1 MNKVYIDGRLA
12 QDPEAKYTPNSKAVT
27 TFNIAN
33 SENVLKPDGT
43 WATSTTFY
51 KVVTWNK
58 LAEYCAKHLKK
69 GDSVFIEGK
78 IYKRPYEVKGNKYID
93 SGITA
98 EKVVFVTPISKG
110 LPKSAKDE
118 PQQPDLVIDMAD
130 TEAVN
135 KIFKDDETIP
145 F

>member
-1 MNKVYIDGRLA
+1 MNKIYIDGRLA
-12 QDPEAKYTPNSKAVT
+12 QDPEAKYTANQKAT
-27 TFNIAN
+27 TSFSIAN
-33 SENVLKPDGT
+33 NKSVLKPDGS
-43 WATSTTFY
+43 WATNTTFY

-58 LAEYCAKHLKK
+58 LAETCAKHLKK
-69 GDSVFIEGK
+69 GDHIFIEGE

-98 EKVVFVTPISKG
+98 EKIVFISPLSKG
-110 LPKSAKDE
+110 FKKSEDKPE
-118 PQQPDLVIDMAD
+118 QPDLIIDMDD

-135 KIFKDDETIP
+135 KIFRDDEAVP

>member
-1 MNKVYIDGRLA
+1 MNEILIDGRLA

-27 TFNIAN
+27 SFNIAN
-33 SENVLKPDGT
+33 NENVQKPDGSWVT
-43 WATSTTFY
+43 NATFY

-58 LAEYCAKHLKK
+58 LAETCAKHLKK
-69 GDSVFIEGK
+69 GDHIFIEGR
-78 IYKRPYEVKGNKYID
+78 IFLRFYEANGNKYKD
-93 SGITA
+93 FGITA
-98 EKVVFVTPISKG
+98 EKIVFISPLSKG
-110 LPKSAKDE
+110 FKKTEDK
-118 PQQPDLVIDMAD
+118 PQQPDLVIDMDD

>member
-1 MNKVYIDGRLA
+1 MNEILIDGRLA

-27 TFNIAN
+27 IFSIAN
-33 SENVLKPDGT
+33 NKSVLKPDGT
-43 WATSTTFY
+43 WATNATFF

-58 LAEYCAKHLKK
+58 LAETCARHLKK
-69 GDSVFIEGK
+69 GDHIFIKGE
-78 IYKRPYEVKGNKYID
+78 IYSRSYETNGNKGKD
-93 SGITA
+93 FGITA
-98 EKVVFVTPISKG
+98 EKVAFLVPLSKG
-110 LPKSAKDE
+110 LKKTEDKPE
-118 PQQPDLVIDMAD
+118 QPDLIIDMDD